1 MFAVSK
7 NQKELG
13 VNDWIDMQN
22 KRLNLILQEMSNPE
36 NFRSILGE

>member
-1 MFAVSK
+1 MVIDRIIKKKPGA
-7 NQKELG
+7 
-13 VNDWIDMQN
+13 NDWIDMQN